1 MASTHEAIAEMAARF
16 AEEVTR
22 KIYGEKGP
30 PENCDIDSI
39 EEDAVVAARAAFD
52 AVIAQALRLQKQQLP
67 DHFPCPKCQ
76 AQCEVA
82 TEERTI
88 QGRMG
93 PATIPEPVCHCSA
106 CGRDFFPSAGA
117 IAAG

>member
-1 MASTHEAIAEMAARF
+1 MASAHEIISELAAQF
-16 AEEVTR
+16 AEEVTL

-30 PENCDIDSI
+30 GEDCDIDAI
-39 EEDAVVAARAAFD
+39 EDDAVMAARAAFD
-52 AVIAQALRLQKQQLP
+52 AVIAQALRLQNQQLP
-67 DHFPCPKCQ
+67 EELPCPKCQ
-76 AQCEVA
+76 EPCRVR
-82 TEERTI
+82 TKERTV

-93 PATIPEPVCHCSA
+93 PATIGEPICFCST

>member
-1 MASTHEAIAEMAARF
+1 MASAREIISELAARF
-16 AEEVTR
+16 AEEVTL

-30 PENCDIDSI
+30 SEACDIDAI
-39 EEDAVVAARAAFD
+39 EEDAVLAARAAFD
-52 AVIAQALRLQKQQLP
+52 AVIAQALRLQNQQLP
-67 DHFPCPKCQ
+67 DQLPCPKCQ
-76 AQCEVA
+76 ALCPVT

-93 PATIPEPVCHCSA
+93 PATIQEPVCECSA
-106 CGRDFFPSAGA
+106 CGRDFFPSTGA